1 MRTRGRMIV
10 AGLTVI
16 GLIGAAVAVTR
27 GDGAERPSTTAA
39 AAEEGLGSATTSGAS
54 TAPGATAS
62 GGVAPGSQTEQKT
75 EPNATSGPVRVRPA
89 QVIAQAAPE
98 SVAYLR
104 DRYRISATEAARR
117 LALQELSAPL
127 AARLT
132 EQVPRSYGG
141 MWLDQEAGGVLTV
154 GATDVA
160 AVRAAVAEVTDPVNV
175 RVVAVRHAL
184 GQLAEA
190 AAAIA
195 VTLDASPGSD
205 VVVDPRAN
213 EIVVLTG
220 DQITAD
226 DPRLAEARRAAGVPT
241 RTQVR
246 TPATNV
252 PKACDP
258 RYCPQAP
265 MRGGI
270 RLDVPRDD
278 GTVGGCTTGFNLT
291 VGVRDAYVLT
301 AGHCVV
307 GGRHQQ
313 VDRTWHQFLGPK
325 VPVTVE
331 APNPDLAENA
341 YPYDYA
347 IMPYQA
353 GALPRWTYPRG
364 ARSTPSLVNYW
375 CVADNPRCATSGSR
389 DVRITGYV
397 PWSAIQSGWVV
408 CATGAAYTPK
418 AGEQYVDSGAGAGYV
433 PGTRCGE
440 ITGKSSGGIDVRIC
454 ARPGDSGGPLFTEA
468 DGKALGILSNG
479 DPGQGACTNPNERN
493 SYAPIS
499 TILERVNARSGGK
512 LRVRLAT
519 SGPGAGPVAR

>member
-10 AGLTVI
+10 AGLAVA
-16 GLIGAAVAVTR
+16 GLIGAAVAVTTA
-27 GDGAERPSTTAA
+27 DGAERPAVTAA
-39 AAEEGLGSATTSGAS
+39 AAEEGLGSATTSGP
-54 TAPGATAS
+54 TAPPGATAS
-62 GGVAPGSQTEQKT
+62 GGAAPARQTEPES
-75 EPNATSGPVRVRPA
+75 EPNPTSGPVRARPSR
-89 QVIAQAAPE
+89 VVAQAAPA
-98 SVAYLR
+98 SVEYLR
-104 DRYRISATEAARR
+104 GRYGISAAEAARR

-141 MWLDQEAGGVLTV
+141 MWLDQAAGGVLTV

-160 AVRAAVAEVTDPVNV
+160 AVQAAVPDVPDRTHV
-175 RVVAVRHAL
+175 RVVAVRHTL
-184 GQLAEA
+184 SQLAEA
-190 AAAIA
+190 AAGVAA
-195 VTLDASPGSD
+195 ALDASAGSD
-205 VVVDPRAN
+205 VVVDQQAN

-220 DQITAD
+220 DRIAAD
-226 DPRLAEARRAAGVPT
+226 EPRLAEARRAAGVPT
-241 RTQVR
+241 RTQAR
-246 TPATNV
+246 TPATSV
-252 PKACDP
+252 QKACDP

-278 GTVGGCTTGFNLT
+278 GTVGGCTTGFNLI
-291 VGVRDAYVLT
+291 VGVREAYVLT

-325 VPVTVE
+325 VPVNVE
-331 APNPDLAENA
+331 APSPALAENA

-347 IMPYQA
+347 IMPYQT
-353 GALPRWTYPRG
+353 GALSRWAYPRG
-364 ARSTPSLVNYW
+364 ATAGPSLVNYW
-375 CVADNPRCATSGSR
+375 CVSDNKQCATRGSR
-389 DVRITGYV
+389 DVPITGYV
-397 PWSAIQSGWVV
+397 PWKDIQSGWVV
-408 CATGAAYTPK
+408 CATGSAYTPK
-418 AGEQYVDSGAGAGYV
+418 AGELYVDSGAGAGYV

-493 SYAPIS
+493 FYAPIS
-499 TILERVNARSGGK
+499 TILERANARSDPR
-512 LRVRLAT
+512 LRIRLAT
-519 SGPGAGPVAR
+519 SGPVDGPVAR